1 MAAVSEATRAQ
12 FASIARISGPLVINF
27 LAVAGMNLA
36 DVTMSGRLGADALAA
51 VAVGSST
58 WMLAFSA
65 CLGLLMALSPIIA
78 RLYGGGEVDK
88 IGRYARHGMFV
99 GFGLGVIILLFGRP
113 FAETLLTVIGIDPEF
128 RPLAVGY
135 VRALL
140 FGAPGIL
147 MFIALRFTTE
157 GIGYTRPVMF
167 TSIFSLI
174 SNVFLNYTLM
184 FGHFGAPALG
194 VEGCAYASAITMW
207 LVMLALA
214 SYMALSRK
222 HKPLA
227 LFSRIGKFR
236 PALIR
241 EIFALGIPVSIMI
254 TAEVGL
260 FSVISIMIGTRGV
273 DITAAHQIAL
283 SYASTMFM
291 VPLALASATTVQVGH
306 MLGAGRLA
314 DARTAGFAGITMCA
328 CFMAISSLVLLVFRD
343 QIIKFYTD
351 DPIVTGIALTLLLVA
366 AIFQIADGVQISAAA
381 ALRAYKDTRIPMAI
395 NVFSFWVV
403 AFPLAFLAT
412 VTFRLPANRIWAAFI
427 AGLTVAA
434 VLLTWRFNRL
444 SRTEERP

>member
-1 MAAVSEATRAQ
+1 MPAISEATRSQ

-78 RLYGGGEVDK
+78 RLYGAGEVDK
-88 IGRYARHGMFV
+88 IGRYARHGMYV
-99 GFGLGVIILLFGRP
+99 GFGLGVLILMFGRP
-113 FAETLLTVIGIDPEF
+113 FAEVLLTVIGIDPEF
-128 RPLAVGY
+128 RPLAVEY

-167 TSIFSLI
+167 TSIFSLVC
-174 SNVFLNYTLM
+174 NVFLNYTLM
-184 FGHFGAPALG
+184 FGNFGAPAMG

-207 LVMLALA
+207 LVMFALA
-214 SYMALSRK
+214 TYMALSHK

-227 LFSRIGKFR
+227 VFSRLGQFR
-236 PALIR
+236 PALVK

-328 CFMAISSLVLLVFRD
+328 FFMAISSLVLLVFRD

-381 ALRAYKDTRIPMAI
+381 ALRAYKDTRVPMAI
-395 NVFSFWVV
+395 NVFSFWVI

-412 VTFRLPANRIWAAFI
+412 VTFELPANRIWAAFI

-434 VLLTWRFNRL
+434 VLLTWRFERL
-444 SRTEERP
+444 SRPTA

>member
-306 MLGAGRLA
+306 MLGAGRLT

>member
-227 LFSRIGKFR
+227 LFSRVGKFR

-306 MLGAGRLA
+306 MLGAGRLT

>member
-1 MAAVSEATRAQ
+1 MPALSEATRVQ

-78 RLYGGGEVDK
+78 RLYGAGKVQE
-88 IGRYARHGMFV
+88 IGRYARHGMYV
-99 GFGLGVIILLFGRP
+99 GFGLGVLILLFGRP
-113 FAETLLTVIGIDPEF
+113 LAESLLTVIGIDPEF
-128 RPLAVGY
+128 RPLAVEY

-167 TSIFSLI
+167 TSIFSLVC
-174 SNVFLNYTLM
+174 NVFLNYTLM
-184 FGHFGAPALG
+184 FGNFGAPAMG

-207 LVMLALA
+207 LVMFALA
-214 SYMALSRK
+214 SYIALSRK
-222 HKPLA
+222 HKPLGV
-227 LFSRIGKFR
+227 FSRLGRFR

-241 EIFALGIPVSIMI
+241 EIFALGIPVSVMI

-314 DARTAGFAGITMCA
+314 DARTAGFAGIAMSA

-366 AIFQIADGVQISAAA
+366 AIFQVADGVQISAAA

-395 NVFSFWVV
+395 NVFSFWVI

-412 VTFRLPANRIWAAFI
+412 VTYQLPANRIWAAFI

-434 VLLTWRFNRL
+434 VLLTWRFARL
-444 SRTEERP
+444 SRPTA